1 MGMTLSQL
9 STKLKLSDRSIRD
22 WVKERITISEWAAKE
37 ISKMS
42 GIPIPKK
49 HTIINWNLHYQNA
62 GRLGAI
68 TKLSKYGKVTNDEE
82 YRKEMWKKWW
92 EKEGKYRAVPKGF
105 ITTKQIKIPK
115 KSKILA
121 EFIGI
126 LLGDGHISKYQV
138 GITLSS
144 DEKQYRGYVAKLV
157 FKLFGIT
164 PTIVN
169 HKSRKATTIV
179 VSRKSLVEFC
189 QKFGFV
195 GGNKIKNQ
203 VDIPE
208 WIKKNKSFSK
218 ECLRGLFDTD
228 GCFFEHAYIANGK
241 KYFYLKIA
249 FTNAS
254 LTLIESV
261 ADVLKDLGLNIRLS
275 GLRYGNNG
283 IDVRIEDSDSV
294 ERYLKIIGTHNRKH
308 LDRIKKINNK
318 IKNKSIKRWLKSQK
332 TDTNI
337 V

>member
-1 MGMTLSQL
+1 
-9 STKLKLSDRSIRD
+9 
-22 WVKERITISEWAAKE
+22 
-37 ISKMS
+37 MS

-195 GGNKIKNQ
+195 GGNN
-203 VDIPE
+203 
-208 WIKKNKSFSK
+208 
-218 ECLRGLFDTD
+218 
-228 GCFFEHAYIANGK
+228 
-241 KYFYLKIA
+241 
-249 FTNAS
+249 
-254 LTLIESV
+254 
-261 ADVLKDLGLNIRLS
+261 LS
-275 GLRYGNNG
+275 DFG
-283 IDVRIEDSDSV
+283 DP
-294 ERYLKIIGTHNRKH
+294 TF
-308 LDRIKKINNK
+308 NNK
-318 IKNKSIKRWLKSQK
+318 ATACFRLDGSGNLQAVHNDNSGVATVQTLETSISTK
-332 TDTNI
+332 TQTGLQPQALHILTSGNGALPSNSTTMRI
-337 V
+337 LRQEFQEE